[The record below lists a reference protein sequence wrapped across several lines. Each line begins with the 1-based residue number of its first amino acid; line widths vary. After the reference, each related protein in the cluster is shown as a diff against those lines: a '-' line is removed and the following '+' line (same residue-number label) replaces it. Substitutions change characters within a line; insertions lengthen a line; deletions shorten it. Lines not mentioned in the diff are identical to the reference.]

1 MDKLNHYRQLI
12 CQVLTQYAQCKL
24 AVANGNIEVYTFFD
38 FDGNYYQVF
47 HAGWDGYQRIFGA
60 LIHVDLIAN
69 KIWIQYDC
77 TEIGVANDLV
87 ELGVPKQDIVLAYH
101 SPFMR
106 QFDGF
111 AVS

>member
-1 MDKLNHYRQLI
+1 MDKLNNYRQLI
-12 CQVLTQYAQCKL
+12 RQIINEYAQMKPS
-24 AVANGNIEVYTFFD
+24 NGDIQVYTFCD
-38 FDGNYYQVF
+38 EVNDHYQVF

-60 LIHVDLIAN
+60 LIHLDLIEG
-69 KIWIQYDC
+69 KIWIQYDG

-87 ELGVPKQDIVLAYH
+87 ALGVAKEDIVLAYH

-111 AVS
+111 AVG